1 MTMDTPFGGFTEAAL
16 AAYQKALTERE
27 GTDFSEGET
36 YDFAR
41 CVRPDGSFYG
51 TRGKCKKGKEAGAKE
66 AEAPKSSGAVKP
78 KRKLATS
85 AEAKPAWQQTE
96 RVVKAAK
103 ENYKKVNAETKGD
116 KSREAQKKRLDAGR
130 ALDKAERLAQKAS
143 DKLGAAMKRESRAA
157 MTPEQR
163 KEEREW
169 QKTKKRLG

>member
-1 MTMDTPFGGFTEAAL
+1 M
-16 AAYQKALTERE
+16 
-27 GTDFSEGET
+27 
-36 YDFAR
+36 
-41 CVRPDGSFYG
+41 
-51 TRGKCKKGKEAGAKE
+51 
-66 AEAPKSSGAVKP
+66 
-78 KRKLATS
+78 
-85 AEAKPAWQQTE
+85 
-96 RVVKAAK
+96 KAAK